1 MQKKKFLLVAFAT
14 MLFAG
19 SALVSCSEDD
29 PKTGGDDPKEFVAA
43 GKNGAVVVNQGS
55 YGQDLAS
62 WGVFAYSDNST
73 SYNLTLP
80 GSLGN
85 TPQNAVKVGDNFY
98 VADNAKGYLGVY
110 DKSLIKTTEIALKAP
125 QGVTAAGDVVFAV
138 SGDSVFAIS
147 TATNEKVGQVYAGS
161 NIYALAV
168 ANNAVYVTQG
178 MDWSS
183 DEGAA
188 QKNYVIKIS
197 LSSFNAGASVTSKRI
212 EVGLNPY
219 NQIIT
224 DAQGN
229 VFVVCAGDFGYFSG
243 VESEVWKID
252 ASDMSTK
259 VANGNYVAERNNVLF
274 VVEKANNSKEYA
286 FKTYKTS
293 TGALLNNNFLSN
305 ATEQPKNVSFL
316 GVNPYSGY
324 IYFGSNENGYKANGF
339 IYEYAADGAFVKK
352 HNTGVNPYSILFY

>member
-110 DKSLIKTTEIALKAP
+110 DKSLNKTDSIALKAP

-147 TATNEKVGQVYAGS
+147 TATNKKVGQVYAGS
-161 NIYALAV
+161 NIFALAV

-178 MDWSS
+178 MDWGNA
-183 DEGAA
+183 DGAA

-197 LSSFNAGASVTSKRI
+197 LSSFNAGATVTSKRI

-229 VFVVCAGDFGYFSG
+229 VFVVCDGDFSR

-252 ASDMSTK
+252 ANDKSTK

-293 TGALLNNNFLSN
+293 TGELLNKNFLSN
-305 ATEQPKNVSFL
+305 ATEQPKHVSFL

-324 IYFGSNENGYKANGF
+324 IYFGSNENGYKDNGF

-352 HNTGVNPYSILFY
+352 HNTGINPYSILFY